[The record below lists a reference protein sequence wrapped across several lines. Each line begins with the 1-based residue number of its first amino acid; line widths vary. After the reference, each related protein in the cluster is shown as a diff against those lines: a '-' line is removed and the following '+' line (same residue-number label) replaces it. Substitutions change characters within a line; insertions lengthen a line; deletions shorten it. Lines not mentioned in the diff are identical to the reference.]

1 MKRLLLA
8 IVVAAIAGASCVRH
22 VELTHGAVDAPA
34 RPDASVDAST
44 IDASF
49 APADAAPA
57 DAAPDSSIDAL

>member
-1 MKRLLLA
+1 MKRLLFA

-34 RPDASVDAST
+34 TPDASVDAST
-44 IDASF
+44 VDATVDASF
-49 APADAAPA
+49 APV